1 MKTLITT
8 ILLICTAAFTF
19 AQNGDYSA
27 RLDVSV
33 KKLDQAKSVADF
45 QALEKTFVQ
54 MGNARKTE
62 WLPYYYAA
70 FCNAK
75 IGFLL
80 QDDGEKIEPYSLR
93 GEAQI
98 KKSES
103 LAKGDSRVLAEI
115 YVVQAMI
122 YRTRVFIS
130 PMTMGRE
137 FGPLSDQFLK
147 KAQKLDAANPR
158 AIYLEAWTKYY
169 TPKLWGG
176 DKDLAKE
183 LAGKPFRNFPQR
195 HSPSCC
201 IGAKLK
207 ARRCLNSDYTSSLFH
222 LNF

>member
-1 MKTLITT
+1 MKRLITT
-8 ILLICTAAFTF
+8 ILLICTVVFAF

-27 RLDVSV
+27 RLEASV
-33 KKLDQAKSVADF
+33 KKLDQAKSVGDF
-45 QALEKTFVQ
+45 ENLEKAFVQ
-54 MGNARKTE
+54 LGNTQKTE

-80 QDDGEKIEPYSLR
+80 QDDGEKIEPYSVR

-103 LAKGDSRVLAEI
+103 LVKGDNNALAEV

-122 YRTRVFIS
+122 YRTKVFIS
-130 PMTMGRE
+130 PMTMGRQY
-137 FGPLSDQFLK
+137 GPLSDQFLK
-147 KAQKLDAANPR
+147 KAQNLDPENPR
-158 AIYLEAWTKYY
+158 AIYLEAWMKYY

-183 LAGKPFRNFPQR
+183 LAGKAIR
-195 HSPSCC
+195 
-201 IGAKLK
+201 KLGPTTFSVAPHWGK
-207 ARRCLNSDYTSSLFH
+207 AESEALLR
-222 LNF
+222 

>member
-1 MKTLITT
+1 MKRLITT
-8 ILLICTAAFTF
+8 ILLICSVAFTF
-19 AQNGDYSA
+19 AQNGEYITQLEA
-27 RLDVSV
+27 SV
-33 KKLDQAKSVADF
+33 KKLDQAKSVGDF
-45 QALEKTFVQ
+45 QSLEKTFVQ
-54 MGNARKTE
+54 LGNTQKTE

-80 QDDGEKIEPYSLR
+80 QDDGEKIEPYSVR

-103 LAKGDSRVLAEI
+103 LAKGDGKVLAEI

-122 YRTRVFIS
+122 YRTKVFIS
-130 PMTMGRE
+130 PMTMGRQ

-147 KAQKLDAANPR
+147 KAQKLDAENPR
-158 AIYLEAWTKYY
+158 AIYLDAWTKYY

-183 LAGKPFRNFPQR
+183 LAGKAVQ
-195 HSPSCC
+195 
-201 IGAKLK
+201 KLAATTFSVMPHWGK
-207 ARRCLNSDYTSSLFH
+207 AESEALLR
-222 LNF
+222 

>member
-1 MKTLITT
+1 MKRLITT
-8 ILLICTAAFTF
+8 ILLICNVAFTF
-19 AQNGDYSA
+19 AQNDDYA
-27 RLDVSV
+27 TRLEASV
-33 KKLDQAKSVADF
+33 KKLDQAKSVGDF
-45 QALEKTFVQ
+45 QGLEKTFVQ
-54 MGNARKTE
+54 LGNTQKTE

-103 LAKGDSRVLAEI
+103 LAKVDHKALAEI
-115 YVVQAMI
+115 YVVRAMI
-122 YRTRVFIS
+122 YRTRVFIN
-130 PMTMGRE
+130 PMTMGRQ

-147 KAQKLDAANPR
+147 KAQQLDAQNPR
-158 AIYLEAWTKYY
+158 ATFLEAWTKYY

-183 LAGKPFRNFPQR
+183 LAGKAIRNLSATTFSVMP
-195 HSPSCC
+195 HW
-201 IGAKLK
+201 GK
-207 ARRCLNSDYTSSLFH
+207 AESEALLR
-222 LNF
+222 

>member
-1 MKTLITT
+1 MKRLITT
-8 ILLICTAAFTF
+8 ILLICSVAFTF
-19 AQNGDYSA
+19 AQNGDYASQLEA
-27 RLDVSV
+27 SV
-33 KKLDQAKSVADF
+33 KKLDQAKSVSDF
-45 QALEKTFVQ
+45 QGLEKTFVQ
-54 MGNARKTE
+54 LGNTKKTE

-80 QDDGEKIEPYSLR
+80 QDDGEKIEPYSVR

-103 LAKGDSRVLAEI
+103 LAKSDSKALAEI
-115 YVVQAMI
+115 YIVRAMI
-122 YRTRVFIS
+122 YRTKVFIS

-147 KAQKLDAANPR
+147 KAQKLDAENPR
-158 AIYLEAWTKYY
+158 AIYLDAWTKYY

-183 LAGKPFRNFPQR
+183 LAAKAVQKLAGTTFSVMPHWGKAESEVLLR
-195 HSPSCC
+195 
-201 IGAKLK
+201 
-207 ARRCLNSDYTSSLFH
+207 
-222 LNF
+222 

>member
-8 ILLICTAAFTF
+8 ILLICTAAFAF
-19 AQNGDYSA
+19 AQTGDYA
-27 RLDVSV
+27 TQLEASV
-33 KKLDQAKSVADF
+33 KKLDQARSVSDF
-45 QALEKTFVQ
+45 QGLEKTFIQ
-54 MGNARKTE
+54 LGNTQKTE

-80 QDDGEKIEPYSLR
+80 QDDGEKIEPYSVR

-103 LAKGDSRVLAEI
+103 LAKGDSKPLAEI

-122 YRTRVFIS
+122 YRTKVFIS
-130 PMTMGRE
+130 PMTMGRQ

-147 KAQKLDAANPR
+147 KAQKLDAENPR

-183 LAGKPFRNFPQR
+183 LAGKAIQ
-195 HSPSCC
+195 
-201 IGAKLK
+201 KLPATTFSVMPHWGK
-207 ARRCLNSDYTSSLFH
+207 AESETLLR
-222 LNF
+222 

>member
-1 MKTLITT
+1 MKTPITT

-19 AQNGDYSA
+19 AQNGDYKA
-27 RLDVSV
+27 ELEVSI
-33 KKLDQAKSVADF
+33 KKLDQAKSVSDF
-45 QALEKTFVQ
+45 QGLEKTLVQ
-54 MGNARKTE
+54 LANTQKTE

-80 QDDGEKIEPYSLR
+80 QDDGEKIEPYSVR

-98 KKSES
+98 KRSES
-103 LAKGDSRVLAEI
+103 LAKGDSKALAEI

-122 YRTRVFIS
+122 YRTKVFIS
-130 PMTMGRE
+130 PMTMGRQ

-147 KAQKLDAANPR
+147 KAQKLDAENPR

-183 LAGKPFRNFPQR
+183 LAGKAIQ
-195 HSPSCC
+195 
-201 IGAKLK
+201 KLPATTFSVMPHWGK
-207 ARRCLNSDYTSSLFH
+207 AESETLLR
-222 LNF
+222 

>member
-1 MKTLITT
+1 MKSLIIT
-8 ILLICTAAFTF
+8 ILLTCTIAFTF
-19 AQNGDYSA
+19 AQNGDYA
-27 RLDVSV
+27 TQLEASV
-33 KKLDQAKSVADF
+33 KKLDQAKSVSDF
-45 QALEKTFVQ
+45 QGLEKTFVQ
-54 MGNARKTE
+54 LGNTEKTE

-80 QDDGEKIEPYSLR
+80 QDDGEKIEPYSVR

-103 LAKGDSRVLAEI
+103 LAKGDGKVLSEI

-122 YRTRVFIS
+122 YRTKVFIS
-130 PMTMGRE
+130 PMTMGRQ

-147 KAQKLDAANPR
+147 KAQKLDAGNPR

-176 DKDLAKE
+176 DKDLARE
-183 LAGKPFRNFPQR
+183 LAGKAIRNLSATTFSVMP
-195 HSPSCC
+195 HW
-201 IGAKLK
+201 GK
-207 ARRCLNSDYTSSLFH
+207 AESEVLLR
-222 LNF
+222 

>member
-8 ILLICTAAFTF
+8 ILLICSVAFTF
-19 AQNGDYSA
+19 AQNSDYTA
-27 RLDVSV
+27 QLEASV
-33 KKLDQAKSVADF
+33 KKLDQAKSVSDF
-45 QALEKTFVQ
+45 QGLEKTFIQ
-54 MGNARKTE
+54 LGNTQKTE

-80 QDDGEKIEPYSLR
+80 QDDGERIEPHAVR

-103 LAKGDSRVLAEI
+103 LAMGDSKVLSEI

-122 YRTRVFIS
+122 YRTKVFIS
-130 PMTMGRE
+130 PMTMGRQ

-147 KAQKLDAANPR
+147 KAQKLDAGNPR

-176 DKDLAKE
+176 DKDLARE
-183 LAGKPFRNFPQR
+183 LAGKAIWNLSATTFSVMPHWGKSESEDLLR
-195 HSPSCC
+195 
-201 IGAKLK
+201 
-207 ARRCLNSDYTSSLFH
+207 
-222 LNF
+222 

>member
-19 AQNGDYSA
+19 AQNGDYKAQLEISI
-27 RLDVSV
+27 
-33 KKLDQAKSVADF
+33 KKLDQAKSVSDF
-45 QALEKTFVQ
+45 QGLEKTLVQ
-54 MGNARKTE
+54 LANTQKTE

-80 QDDGEKIEPYSLR
+80 QDDGEKIEPYSVR

-98 KKSES
+98 KRSES
-103 LAKGDSRVLAEI
+103 LAKGDSKALAEI

-122 YRTRVFIS
+122 YRTKVFIS
-130 PMTMGRE
+130 PMTMGRQ

-147 KAQKLDAANPR
+147 KAQKLDAENPR

-183 LAGKPFRNFPQR
+183 LAGKAIQ
-195 HSPSCC
+195 
-201 IGAKLK
+201 KLPATTFSVMPHWGK
-207 ARRCLNSDYTSSLFH
+207 AESETLLR
-222 LNF
+222 